1 MEKSNINNKPF
12 KFSFALFTT
21 VTVMLFAGIVN
32 ANAQDKPFTQVEQM
46 PEYPGGIMAM
56 QNFLSTN
63 LKYPTEAKE
72 KNIQGRVIVSFI
84 VDTDGKLTD
93 VSVLKSVDPLLDSE
107 AVRMIYAMP
116 AWKPGMQDGKTVR
129 VSFSVP
135 VNFKIPAPKKDV
147 ILVQYAK
154 GEDGKMVVNCTL
166 TNQAKLTEEEKAA
179 IIDIKDLDS
188 KITEINNKRKD
199 DFFVLPNNPETM
211 DEFNSL
217 NESLGKFEGVN
228 VNYKQN

>member
-12 KFSFALFTT
+12 KFTFAFFTT
-21 VTVMLFAGIVN
+21 VTVMLFASIFN

-93 VSVLKSVDPLLDSE
+93 VNVLKSVDPLLDSE

-116 AWKPGMQDGKTVR
+116 AWKPGMQDGKAVR

-135 VNFKIPAPKKDV
+135 VNFKISVPKKDV

-154 GEDGKMVVNCTL
+154 GENGKKVVNCTL
-166 TNQAKLTEEEKAA
+166 TNQAKLTEEEKNA

-188 KITEINNKRKD
+188 KITEMNNKSKE

-217 NESLGKFEGVN
+217 NESLGKFEGLN
-228 VNYKQN
+228 FNFKQN